1 MHKENEGAT
10 RAVTFHSRKDA
21 SQSCMPY
28 PNEILGSHSSTIIC
42 SVSHQRGPSDMGWRE
57 GRRYWKQP
65 CKTQPFI
72 VIQSLSIPSPYV
84 RRQLETGLKGE
95 WTLEREKTCFQGAKE
110 AIRSWKEEVWLEKPG
125 FTKVR
130 FQP

>member
-1 MHKENEGAT
+1 MHKENERAT
-10 RAVTFHSRKDA
+10 REVTSHGRKDA

-28 PNEILGSHSSTIIC
+28 PNGILGSHSSTIIC
-42 SVSHQRGPSDMGWRE
+42 SVSHQRGPSDTGGRE
-57 GRRYWKQP
+57 GRSYWKQP

-95 WTLEREKTCFQGAKE
+95 WTFER
-110 AIRSWKEEVWLEKPG
+110 
-125 FTKVR
+125 
-130 FQP
+130 